1 MKELVILVLGIALA
15 DGLNPSTIAPALVL
29 AVRRQGA
36 LLVAMFAAGVFV
48 PSFAAGVLVVI
59 GPGRALIALLPHVSP
74 TAKHL
79 LEIAGA
85 LALAVLAVLLWIHR
99 AKVTSGMKR
108 DPPGGP
114 LGAAGLGA
122 GIMLAEL
129 PTAIPY
135 FAALAAIVGSSA
147 SLLVQ
152 LELVALFNV
161 SFILPL
167 LVIVG
172 IRLLAGP
179 RSQKL
184 LDRTR
189 DVLDRYIGVV
199 LPCAVGVLALALL
212 VTGVH
217 GLVQS

>member
-1 MKELVILVLGIALA
+1 
-15 DGLNPSTIAPALVL
+15 
-29 AVRRQGA
+29 
-36 LLVAMFAAGVFV
+36 
-48 PSFAAGVLVVI
+48 
-59 GPGRALIALLPHVSP
+59 
-74 TAKHL
+74 
-79 LEIAGA
+79 
-85 LALAVLAVLLWIHR
+85 
-99 AKVTSGMKR
+99 
-108 DPPGGP
+108 
-114 LGAAGLGA
+114 
-122 GIMLAEL
+122 MLAEL

-189 DVLDRYIGVV
+189 GVLDRYIGVV
-199 LPCAVGVLALALL
+199 LPCAVGVLAVALL